1 MIDRRLLLVARREP
15 SGQEHALA
23 VALVELLLPTSRL
36 LLKAGV
42 GVDQLIRAAKQAYV
56 KAAVTEIL
64 PPGSRAN
71 ASRLSVATGLTR
83 KEVSFVLGEIRSQ
96 LERCGNKAKEQ
107 RAIRVL
113 RGWATDQ
120 RFRKR
125 NGRPDE
131 LSVRGRRSRFAL
143 LVKLY
148 GGDVTPRAV
157 LGELE
162 RMHAVVLSQDGKARI
177 KTTRRDSQ
185 KQVKQQ
191 AIEIARL
198 FGDFVSAAAHPLHG
212 AKPPVFFGF
221 RECTGVPPPE
231 IARFER
237 TFAKR
242 GSALLD
248 SVDQWRDSYRKERGE
263 SGDQGRVGLGVY
275 LVNTSRTRPE

>member
-1 MIDRRLLLVARREP
+1 VVRREL
-15 SGQEHALA
+15 GGHEHALA
-23 VALVELLLPTSRL
+23 TALVELLLPTSRL

-56 KAAVTEIL
+56 KAAVAEIL

-71 ASRLSVATGLTR
+71 VSRLSVATGLTR

-96 LERCGNKAKEQ
+96 LDRPSHKAKEQ

-113 RGWATDQ
+113 RGWANDQ
-120 RFRKR
+120 RFRKQ

-131 LSVRGRRSRFAL
+131 LSVQGRRCKFAL

-162 RMHAVVLSQDGKARI
+162 RMDAVVLTTEGKIRM
-177 KTTRRDSQ
+177 KTVRREPQ
-185 KQVKQQ
+185 RQVRQQ
-191 AIEIARL
+191 TIELARL
-198 FGDFVSAAAHPLHG
+198 FRDFVGTVTQPLRG

-221 RECTGVPPPE
+221 RECTGVPPRE
-231 IARFER
+231 VARFER
-237 TFAKR
+237 TFTRR

-248 SVDQWRDSYRKERGE
+248 SVDQWLDSCRKGHHE
-263 SGDQGRVGLGVY
+263 SGEQGRVGLGVY
-275 LVNTSRTRPE
+275 LVNASGGRTE